1 MKSEAYQT
9 LVDIPANKIILKGD
23 LVIPYEAKGIVA
35 FAHGSGSSRHS
46 PRNKYVAEVL
56 QNAGLATLL
65 FDLLTIDEEYID
77 TRTGELR
84 FDINLLSQRLIET
97 TDWLNENDPTHKL
110 KVGYFGASTG
120 AAAALVAAAERSD
133 IVSAIVSRGGRADLA
148 EKYLKK
154 VKAPTLLIVGSLD
167 YIVMDLNQLALR
179 QLTSEKRMTLIQGAT
194 HLFEE
199 SGALEKVAKISTNWF
214 LKYIN

>member
-1 MKSEAYQT
+1 LKSETYQT
-9 LVDIPANKIILKGD
+9 PVDIPADKMMLKGN
-23 LVIPYEAKGIVA
+23 LVIPYKAKGIVA

-65 FDLLTIDEEYID
+65 FDLLTLDEEYMD
-77 TRTGELR
+77 TSTGELR
-84 FDINLLSQRLIET
+84 FDINLLAQRLIET
-97 TDWLNENDPTHKL
+97 TDWLRGNDPTCKL

-120 AAAALVAAAERSD
+120 AAAALVAAAERCD
-133 IVSAIVSRGGRADLA
+133 IVSAVVSRGGRADLA

-167 YIVMDLNQLALR
+167 YIVMDLNQLALK
-179 QLTSEKRMTLIQGAT
+179 QLTSEKQMTLIQGAT

-199 SGALEKVAKISTNWF
+199 SGALEKVAKISTEWF